1 MFVYGDDADAKKVVT
16 GLVAELGFEPAT
28 PGRSPRRA
36 TSSPLRCS
44 GSAWLMGLGRVQNLG
59 LRVVRR

>member
-28 PGRSPRRA
+28 LGRSPRRA

-44 GSAWLMGLGRVQNLG
+44 GSAWLWAWAGSKI
-59 LRVVRR
+59 